1 MDKII
6 NKKITV
12 NAFVTFSNIEPNL
25 NPSFH
30 QAKTRIMAIESIANR
45 CNFSTES
52 VVKGLPTLKNVPIV
66 TQYNSETGNFKGHEF
81 DNDGSAMTYGIGVIP
96 ESAEQWIEE
105 VEENGVTKQYLCSD
119 VLLWK
124 RQKKEFEFIQN
135 HKNLSVSMEVM
146 ITDATFENDV
156 YNIDSFYFT
165 AVTVLGIGV
174 TPAFNSANITFSQ
187 QNSDVAQ
194 MMFELN
200 NFESEEDTMP
210 KASMEFEEVSA
221 EPQQAEEPQ
230 QTQES
235 EVKQEEVK
243 EPEQPKEPEVDY
255 KKLLEEEQVESGR
268 TIRELTQ
275 ERDVLTQQLEELK
288 KTQKQ
293 EMSDI
298 MKELEDLRSYKSN
311 IEKEQRKVAIDGV
324 LDNFKDLQETD
335 EFKELMKN
343 IDELTPQQLEDKCY
357 AIVGKQ
363 ARSKRIKQPVIAP
376 KVNITSSQKQQPST
390 KDDRYGG
397 LLFK

>member
-1 MDKII
+1 MDKITD
-6 NKKITV
+6 KKITV
-12 NAFVTFSNIEPNL
+12 NAFVTFSDIEPNL

-30 QAKTRIMAIESIANR
+30 QAKTRIMAIESVANR
-45 CNFSTES
+45 CNFSVAAVE
-52 VVKGLPTLKNVPIV
+52 KGLPTLKNVPIV
-66 TQYNSETGNFKGHEF
+66 TQYNTETGNFKGHEF
-81 DNDGSAMTYGIGVIP
+81 DKDGSAMTYGIGVIP

-105 VEENGVTKQYLCSD
+105 VEENGVTKHYLCSD

-135 HKNLSVSMEVM
+135 HKDLSVSMEVM
-146 ITDATFENDV
+146 ITDATFENDI

-174 TPAFNSANITFSQ
+174 APAFSSANITFSEQ
-187 QNSDVAQ
+187 SDVAQ

-200 NFESEEDTMP
+200 NFESEENTMP
-210 KASMEFEEVSA
+210 KASKQFEEEQPAV
-221 EPQQAEEPQ
+221 EPQEPAEPQ
-230 QTQES
+230 QTQV
-235 EVKQEEVK
+235 EV
-243 EPEQPKEPEVDY
+243 EQPKEEPKEPEIDY

-268 TIRELTQ
+268 TIRALTE
-275 ERDVLTQQLEELK
+275 ERDVLTQQLSDLK
-288 KTQKQ
+288 KSQSK
-293 EMSDI
+293 EMEEI

-311 IEKEQRKVAIDGV
+311 IEKEQRKVAIEGV
-324 LDNFKDLQETD
+324 LDNFKDLQEVD
-335 EFKELMKN
+335 EFKELMKG

-363 ARSKRIKQPVIAP
+363 ARAKRAKQPVVAP
-376 KVNITSSQKQQPST
+376 KVNITSSTKEKPSA

>member
-30 QAKTRIMAIESIANR
+30 QAKTRIMAIESVANR

-66 TQYNSETGNFKGHEF
+66 TQYNTETGNFKGHEF
-81 DNDGSAMTYGIGVIP
+81 DTDGSAMTYGIGVIP

-105 VEENGVTKQYLCSD
+105 VEENGVTKHYLCSD

-124 RQKKEFEFIQN
+124 RQKKEFEFIQS
-135 HKNLSVSMEVM
+135 HQNLSVSMEVM

-174 TPAFNSANITFSQ
+174 TPAFNSANITFTQ

-210 KASMEFEEVSA
+210 KAGIQFEEEQA
-221 EPQQAEEPQ
+221 TEPQEVAEPQ
-230 QTQES
+230 QTQDS
-235 EVKQEEVK
+235 EVKQEVK
-243 EPEQPKEPEVDY
+243 PEQPKEPEVDY

-288 KTQKQ
+288 KSQKQ
-293 EMSDI
+293 EMAEI
-298 MKELEDLRSYKSN
+298 MKELEDLRSYKTN
-311 IEKEQRKVAIDGV
+311 IEKEQRQVAINGV

-335 EFKELMKN
+335 EFKELIKG
-343 IDELTPQQLEDKCY
+343 IDDLTPQQLEDKCY

-363 ARSKRIKQPVIAP
+363 ARSKRTKQPVVAP
-376 KVNITSSQKQQPST
+376 KVNITSSTKEKPT

>member
-1 MDKII
+1 MDKITD
-6 NKKITV
+6 KKITV
-12 NAFVTFSNIEPNL
+12 NAFVTFSDIEPNL

-30 QAKTRIMAIESIANR
+30 QAKTRIMAIESVANR
-45 CNFSTES
+45 CNFSVES
-52 VVKGLPTLKNVPIV
+52 VEKGLPTLKNVPIV
-66 TQYNSETGNFKGHEF
+66 TQYNTETGNFKGHEF
-81 DNDGSAMTYGIGVIP
+81 DVDGSAMTYGIGVIP

-105 VEENGVTKQYLCSD
+105 VEENGVTKHYLCSD

-135 HKNLSVSMEVM
+135 HKDLSVSMEVM
-146 ITDATFENDV
+146 ITDATFDDDV
-156 YNIDSFYFT
+156 YNINSFYFT

-187 QNSDVAQ
+187 MNNVEQ

-200 NFESEEDTMP
+200 NFESEETAMSVD
-210 KASMEFEEVSA
+210 KQFEEEQAV
-221 EPQQAEEPQ
+221 EPQEAAEPQ
-230 QTQES
+230 QTQA
-235 EVKQEEVK
+235 EV
-243 EPEQPKEPEVDY
+243 EQPKEEPKEPEIDY

-268 TIRELTQ
+268 TIRALTE
-275 ERDVLTQQLEELK
+275 ERDVLTQQLSDLK
-288 KTQKQ
+288 KSQSK
-293 EMSDI
+293 EMEEI

-311 IEKEQRKVAIDGV
+311 IEKEQRRVAIEGV

-335 EFKELMKN
+335 EFKELVKG
-343 IDELTPQQLEDKCY
+343 IDNLTPQQLEDKCY

-363 ARSKRIKQPVIAP
+363 ARAKRAKQPVVAP
-376 KVNITSSQKQQPST
+376 KVNITSSTKEKPST

>member
-1 MDKII
+1 VFGVDKITD
-6 NKKITV
+6 KKITV
-12 NAFVTFSNIEPNL
+12 NAFVTFSDIEPNL

-30 QAKTRIMAIESIANR
+30 QAKTRIMAIESVANK
-45 CNFSTES
+45 CNFSVES
-52 VVKGLPTLKNVPIV
+52 VEKGLPTLKNVPIV
-66 TQYNSETGNFKGHEF
+66 TQYNTETGNFKGHEF
-81 DNDGSAMTYGIGVIP
+81 DIDGSAMTYGIGVIP

-105 VEENGVTKQYLCSD
+105 VEENGETKHYLCSD

-135 HKNLSVSMEVM
+135 HKDLSVSMEVM
-146 ITDATFENDV
+146 ITDATFDDDV
-156 YNIDSFYFT
+156 YNINSFYFT

-187 QNSDVAQ
+187 MNNVEQ

-200 NFESEEDTMP
+200 NFESEENTMP
-210 KASMEFEEVSA
+210 KASKQFEDEQSV
-221 EPQQAEEPQ
+221 EPQETEPQ
-230 QTQES
+230 QTQV
-235 EVKQEEVK
+235 EV
-243 EPEQPKEPEVDY
+243 EQPKEQEKEPEIDY

-288 KTQKQ
+288 KSQSK
-293 EMSDI
+293 EMEEI
-298 MKELEDLRSYKSN
+298 MKELEDLRSYKTN
-311 IEKEQRKVAIDGV
+311 IEKEKRKVAIDGV
-324 LDNFKDLQETD
+324 LDNFRDLQDTD
-335 EFKELMKN
+335 EFKELIKG
-343 IDELTPQQLEDKCY
+343 IDDLTPQQLEDKCY

-363 ARSKRIKQPVIAP
+363 ARAKRIKQPVPAP
-376 KVNITSSQKQQPST
+376 KVNIASSTKEKPST

>member
-1 MDKII
+1 MDKITD
-6 NKKITV
+6 KKITV
-12 NAFVTFSNIEPNL
+12 NAFVTFSDIEPNL

-30 QAKTRIMAIESIANR
+30 QAKTRIMAIESVANR
-45 CNFSTES
+45 CNFSVAAVE
-52 VVKGLPTLKNVPIV
+52 KGLPTLKNVPIV
-66 TQYNSETGNFKGHEF
+66 TQYNTETGNFKGHEF
-81 DNDGSAMTYGIGVIP
+81 DKDGSAMTYGIGVIP

-105 VEENGVTKQYLCSD
+105 VEENGVTKHYLCSD

-135 HKNLSVSMEVM
+135 HKDLSVSMEVM
-146 ITDATFENDV
+146 ITDATFENDI

-174 TPAFNSANITFSQ
+174 APAFSSANITFSEQ
-187 QNSDVAQ
+187 SDVAQ

-200 NFESEEDTMP
+200 NFESEENTMP
-210 KASMEFEEVSA
+210 KASKQFEEEQPAV
-221 EPQQAEEPQ
+221 EPQEPAEPQ
-230 QTQES
+230 QTQA
-235 EVKQEEVK
+235 EV
-243 EPEQPKEPEVDY
+243 EQPKEEPKEPEIDY

-268 TIRELTQ
+268 TIRALTE
-275 ERDVLTQQLEELK
+275 ERDVLTQQLSDLK
-288 KTQKQ
+288 KSQSK
-293 EMSDI
+293 EMEEI

-311 IEKEQRKVAIDGV
+311 IEKEQRKVAIEGV
-324 LDNFKDLQETD
+324 LDNFKDLQEVD
-335 EFKELMKN
+335 EFKELMKG

-363 ARSKRIKQPVIAP
+363 ARAKRAKQPVVAP
-376 KVNITSSQKQQPST
+376 KVNITSSTKEKPST

>member
-1 MDKII
+1 MDKITD
-6 NKKITV
+6 KKITV
-12 NAFVTFSNIEPNL
+12 NAFVSFSDIEPNL

-30 QAKTRIMAIESIANR
+30 QAKTRIMAIESVANR
-45 CNFSTES
+45 CNFSAES

-66 TQYNSETGNFKGHEF
+66 TQYNPETGNFKGHEF
-81 DNDGSAMTYGIGVIP
+81 DTDGSAMTYGIGVIP
-96 ESAEQWIEE
+96 ESAEQWVEE
-105 VEENGVTKQYLCSD
+105 VEENGETKHYLCSD

-135 HKNLSVSMEVM
+135 HKDLSVSMEVM
-146 ITDATFENDV
+146 ITDATFDDDV
-156 YNIDSFYFT
+156 YNINSFYFT

-174 TPAFNSANITFSQ
+174 NPAFNSANITFSQ

-200 NFESEEDTMP
+200 NFEREEDTMP
-210 KASMEFEEVSA
+210 KAGTQFEEQQQEQV
-221 EPQQAEEPQ
+221 EPEVEKQPQ
-230 QTQES
+230 EQ
-235 EVKQEEVK
+235 
-243 EPEQPKEPEVDY
+243 EQPKEPEVDY

-268 TIRELTQ
+268 TIRALTE
-275 ERDVLTQQLEELK
+275 ERDVLTQQLDELK
-288 KTQKQ
+288 KSHSK
-293 EMSDI
+293 ELDEV

-311 IEKEQRKVAIDGV
+311 IEKEQRKVAIEGV
-324 LDNFKDLQETD
+324 LDNFKDLQEVD
-335 EFKELMKN
+335 EFKELMKG

-363 ARSKRIKQPVIAP
+363 ARAKRAKQPVVAP
-376 KVNITSSQKQQPST
+376 KVNITSSTKEKPST

>member
-1 MDKII
+1 MDKITD
-6 NKKITV
+6 KKITV
-12 NAFVTFSNIEPNL
+12 NAFVTFSDIEPNL

-30 QAKTRIMAIESIANR
+30 QAKTRIMAIESVANR
-45 CNFSTES
+45 CNFSVAAVE
-52 VVKGLPTLKNVPIV
+52 KGLPTLKNVPIV
-66 TQYNSETGNFKGHEF
+66 TQYNTETGNFKGHEF
-81 DNDGSAMTYGIGVIP
+81 DKDGSAMTYGIGVIP

-105 VEENGVTKQYLCSD
+105 VEENGVTKHYLCSD

-135 HKNLSVSMEVM
+135 HKDLSVSMEVM
-146 ITDATFENDV
+146 ITDATFENDI

-174 TPAFNSANITFSQ
+174 APAFSSANITFSEQ
-187 QNSDVAQ
+187 SDVAQ

-200 NFESEEDTMP
+200 NFESEENTMP
-210 KASMEFEEVSA
+210 KASKQFEEEQPAV
-221 EPQQAEEPQ
+221 EPQEPAEPQ
-230 QTQES
+230 QTQA
-235 EVKQEEVK
+235 EVEQPK
-243 EPEQPKEPEVDY
+243 EQPKEPEIDY

-268 TIRELTQ
+268 TIRALTE
-275 ERDVLTQQLEELK
+275 ERDVLTQQLSDLK
-288 KTQKQ
+288 KSQSK
-293 EMSDI
+293 EMEEI

-311 IEKEQRKVAIDGV
+311 IEKEQRKVAIEGV
-324 LDNFKDLQETD
+324 LDNFKDLQEVD
-335 EFKELMKN
+335 EFKELIKG

-363 ARSKRIKQPVIAP
+363 ARAKRAKQPVVAP
-376 KVNITSSQKQQPST
+376 KVNITSSTKEKPSA

>member
-30 QAKTRIMAIESIANR
+30 QAKTRIMAIESVANR

-81 DNDGSAMTYGIGVIP
+81 DKDGSAMTYGIGVIP

-105 VEENGVTKQYLCSD
+105 VEENGVTKHYLCSD

-124 RQKKEFEFIQN
+124 RQKKEFEFIQS

-146 ITDATFENDV
+146 ITDATFENDI

-174 TPAFNSANITFSQ
+174 TPAFNNANITFTQ

-210 KASMEFEEVSA
+210 KAGIQFEEEQATEPQEVA
-221 EPQQAEEPQ
+221 EPQQA
-230 QTQES
+230 QES
-235 EVKQEEVK
+235 EVKQEVQ
-243 EPEQPKEPEVDY
+243 PEQPKEPEVDY

-288 KTQKQ
+288 KSQSK
-293 EMSDI
+293 EMAEI
-298 MKELEDLRSYKSN
+298 MKELEELRSYKTN
-311 IEKEQRKVAIDGV
+311 VEKEQRQVAINGV

-335 EFKELMKN
+335 EFKELMKG
-343 IDELTPQQLEDKCY
+343 IDDLTPQQLEDKCY

-363 ARSKRIKQPVIAP
+363 ARSKRVKPVVAP
-376 KVNITSSQKQQPST
+376 KVNITSSTKEKPV

>member
-1 MDKII
+1 MDKIT

-52 VVKGLPTLKNVPIV
+52 VMKGLPTLKNVPIV
-66 TQYNSETGNFKGHEF
+66 TQYNNETGNFKGHEF

-105 VEENGVTKQYLCSD
+105 VEENGETKHYLCSD

-146 ITDATFENDV
+146 ITDATFENDI

-174 TPAFNSANITFSQ
+174 TPAFDSANITFTQ

-200 NFESEEDTMP
+200 NFESEENTMP
-210 KASMEFEEVSA
+210 KAGKQFEDE
-221 EPQQAEEPQ
+221 QQPQ
-230 QTQES
+230 QTEPQPNQEP
-235 EVKQEEVK
+235 EGKQQEPEQQEPEKQK
-243 EPEQPKEPEVDY
+243 EPEIDY

-268 TIRELTQ
+268 TIRALTE
-275 ERDVLTQQLEELK
+275 ERDVLTQQIADLK
-288 KTQKQ
+288 KSQSK
-293 EMSDI
+293 EMEEI

-311 IEKEQRKVAIDGV
+311 IEKEQRKIAIDGV
-324 LDNFKDLQETD
+324 LDNFKDLHETD
-335 EFKELMKN
+335 EFKELIKG
-343 IDELTPQQLEDKCY
+343 IDDLTPQQLEDKCY

-363 ARSKRIKQPVIAP
+363 ARAKRAKQPVVAP
-376 KVNITSSQKQQPST
+376 KVNIASSTKEKTSA

>member
-1 MDKII
+1 MDKITD
-6 NKKITV
+6 KKITV
-12 NAFVTFSNIEPNL
+12 NAFVTFSDIEPNL

-30 QAKTRIMAIESIANR
+30 QAKTRIMAIESVANR
-45 CNFSTES
+45 CNFSVAAVE
-52 VVKGLPTLKNVPIV
+52 KGLPTLKNVPIV
-66 TQYNSETGNFKGHEF
+66 TQYNTETGNFKGHEF
-81 DNDGSAMTYGIGVIP
+81 DKDGSAMTYGIGVIP

-105 VEENGVTKQYLCSD
+105 VEENGVTKHYLCSD

-135 HKNLSVSMEVM
+135 HKDLSVSMEVM
-146 ITDATFENDV
+146 ITDATFENDI

-174 TPAFNSANITFSQ
+174 APAFSSANITFSEQ
-187 QNSDVAQ
+187 SDVAQ

-200 NFESEEDTMP
+200 NFESEENTMP
-210 KASMEFEEVSA
+210 KASKQFEDEQAV
-221 EPQQAEEPQ
+221 EPQEAAEPQ
-230 QTQES
+230 QTQA
-235 EVKQEEVK
+235 EV
-243 EPEQPKEPEVDY
+243 EQPKEEPKEPEIDY

-268 TIRELTQ
+268 TIRALTE
-275 ERDVLTQQLEELK
+275 ERDVLTQQLSDLK
-288 KTQKQ
+288 KSQSK
-293 EMSDI
+293 EMEEI

-311 IEKEQRKVAIDGV
+311 IEKEQRKVAIEGV
-324 LDNFKDLQETD
+324 LDNFKDLQEVD
-335 EFKELMKN
+335 EFKELMKG

-363 ARSKRIKQPVIAP
+363 ARAKRAKQPVVAP
-376 KVNITSSQKQQPST
+376 KVNITSSTKEKPST

>member
-1 MDKII
+1 MDKITD
-6 NKKITV
+6 KKITV
-12 NAFVTFSNIEPNL
+12 NAFVTFSDIEPNL

-30 QAKTRIMAIESIANR
+30 QAKTRIMAIESVANK
-45 CNFSTES
+45 CNFSVES
-52 VVKGLPTLKNVPIV
+52 VEKGLPTLKNVPIV
-66 TQYNSETGNFKGHEF
+66 TQYNNETGNFKGHEF
-81 DNDGSAMTYGIGVIP
+81 DVDGSAMTYGIGVIP

-105 VEENGVTKQYLCSD
+105 VEENGVTKHYLCSD

-135 HKNLSVSMEVM
+135 HKDLSVSMEVM
-146 ITDATFENDV
+146 ITDATFDDDV
-156 YNIDSFYFT
+156 YNINSFYFT

-187 QNSDVAQ
+187 MNNVEQ

-200 NFESEEDTMP
+200 NFESEETAMSVD
-210 KASMEFEEVSA
+210 KQFEEEQAV
-221 EPQQAEEPQ
+221 EPQEAAEPQ
-230 QTQES
+230 QTQA
-235 EVKQEEVK
+235 EV
-243 EPEQPKEPEVDY
+243 EQPKEEPKEPEIDY

-268 TIRELTQ
+268 TIRALTE
-275 ERDVLTQQLEELK
+275 ERDVLTQQLSDLK
-288 KTQKQ
+288 KSQSK
-293 EMSDI
+293 EMEEI

-311 IEKEQRKVAIDGV
+311 IEKEQRKVAIEGV
-324 LDNFKDLQETD
+324 LDNFKDLQEVD
-335 EFKELMKN
+335 EFKELMKG

-363 ARSKRIKQPVIAP
+363 ARAKRAKQPVVAP
-376 KVNITSSQKQQPST
+376 KVNITSSTKEKPST

>member
-1 MDKII
+1 MDKITD
-6 NKKITV
+6 KKITV
-12 NAFVTFSNIEPNL
+12 NAFVTFSDIEPNL

-30 QAKTRIMAIESIANR
+30 QAKTRIMAIESVANR
-45 CNFSTES
+45 CNFSVES
-52 VVKGLPTLKNVPIV
+52 VEKGLPTLKNVPIV
-66 TQYNSETGNFKGHEF
+66 TQYNTETGNFKGHEF
-81 DNDGSAMTYGIGVIP
+81 DVDGSAMTYGIGVIP

-105 VEENGVTKQYLCSD
+105 VEENGVTKHYLCSD

-135 HKNLSVSMEVM
+135 HKDLSVSMEVM
-146 ITDATFENDV
+146 ITDATFDDDV
-156 YNIDSFYFT
+156 YNINSFYFT

-187 QNSDVAQ
+187 MNNVEQ

-200 NFESEEDTMP
+200 NFESEENTMP
-210 KASMEFEEVSA
+210 KASKQFEDEQAVEPQEAA
-221 EPQQAEEPQ
+221 EPQQAQ
-230 QTQES
+230 A
-235 EVKQEEVK
+235 EV
-243 EPEQPKEPEVDY
+243 EQPKEELKEPEIDY

-275 ERDVLTQQLEELK
+275 ERDVLTQQLSDLK
-288 KTQKQ
+288 KSQSK
-293 EMSDI
+293 EMEEI

-311 IEKEQRKVAIDGV
+311 IEKEQRKVAIEGV
-324 LDNFKDLQETD
+324 LDNFKDLQEVD
-335 EFKELMKN
+335 EFKELMKG
-343 IDELTPQQLEDKCY
+343 IDNLTPQQLEDKCY

-363 ARSKRIKQPVIAP
+363 ARAKRAKQPVVAP
-376 KVNITSSQKQQPST
+376 KVNITSSTKEKPST

>member
-1 MDKII
+1 MDKITD
-6 NKKITV
+6 KKITV
-12 NAFVTFSNIEPNL
+12 NAFVTFSDIEPNL

-30 QAKTRIMAIESIANR
+30 QAKTRIMAIESVANR
-45 CNFSTES
+45 CNFSVAAVE
-52 VVKGLPTLKNVPIV
+52 KGLPTLKNVPIV
-66 TQYNSETGNFKGHEF
+66 TQYNTETGNFKGHEF
-81 DNDGSAMTYGIGVIP
+81 DKDGSAMTYGIGVIP

-105 VEENGVTKQYLCSD
+105 VEENGVTKHYLCSD

-135 HKNLSVSMEVM
+135 HKDLSVSMEVM
-146 ITDATFENDV
+146 ITDATFENDI

-174 TPAFNSANITFSQ
+174 APAFSSANITFSEQ
-187 QNSDVAQ
+187 SDVAQ

-200 NFESEEDTMP
+200 NFESEENTMP
-210 KASMEFEEVSA
+210 KASKQFEEEQPAV
-221 EPQQAEEPQ
+221 EPQEPAEPQ
-230 QTQES
+230 QTQE
-235 EVKQEEVK
+235 QEAK
-243 EPEQPKEPEVDY
+243 EPEQEQPKEPEIDY

-268 TIRELTQ
+268 TIRALTE
-275 ERDVLTQQLEELK
+275 ERDVLTQQLSDLK
-288 KTQKQ
+288 KSQSK
-293 EMSDI
+293 EMEEI

-311 IEKEQRKVAIDGV
+311 IEKEQRKVAIEGV
-324 LDNFKDLQETD
+324 LDNFKDLQEVD
-335 EFKELMKN
+335 EFKELIKG

-363 ARSKRIKQPVIAP
+363 ARAKRAKQPVVAP
-376 KVNITSSQKQQPST
+376 KVNITSSTKEKPST

>member
-1 MDKII
+1 MDKITD
-6 NKKITV
+6 KKITV
-12 NAFVTFSNIEPNL
+12 NAFVTFSDIEPNL

-30 QAKTRIMAIESIANR
+30 QAKTRIMAIESVANK
-45 CNFSTES
+45 CNFSVES
-52 VVKGLPTLKNVPIV
+52 VEKGLPTLKNVPIV
-66 TQYNSETGNFKGHEF
+66 TQYNNETGNFKGHEF
-81 DNDGSAMTYGIGVIP
+81 DVDGSAMTYGIGVIP

-105 VEENGVTKQYLCSD
+105 VEENGVTKHYLCSD

-135 HKNLSVSMEVM
+135 HKDLSVSMEVM
-146 ITDATFENDV
+146 ITDATFDDDV
-156 YNIDSFYFT
+156 YNINSFYFT

-187 QNSDVAQ
+187 MNNVEQ

-200 NFESEEDTMP
+200 NFESEETAMSVD
-210 KASMEFEEVSA
+210 KQFEEEQAVEPQESA
-221 EPQQAEEPQ
+221 EPQQTQAE
-230 QTQES
+230 
-235 EVKQEEVK
+235 V
-243 EPEQPKEPEVDY
+243 EQPKEEPKEPEIDY

-268 TIRELTQ
+268 TIRALTE
-275 ERDVLTQQLEELK
+275 ERDVLTQQLSDLK
-288 KTQKQ
+288 KSQSK
-293 EMSDI
+293 EMEEI

-311 IEKEQRKVAIDGV
+311 IEKEQRKVAIEGV
-324 LDNFKDLQETD
+324 LDNFKDLQEVD
-335 EFKELMKN
+335 EFKELMKG

-363 ARSKRIKQPVIAP
+363 ARAKRAKQPVVPP
-376 KVNITSSQKQQPST
+376 KVNITSSTKEKPST

>member
-1 MDKII
+1 MDKITD
-6 NKKITV
+6 KKITV
-12 NAFVTFSNIEPNL
+12 NAFVTFSDIEPNL

-30 QAKTRIMAIESIANR
+30 QAKTRIMAIESVANK
-45 CNFSTES
+45 CNFSVES
-52 VVKGLPTLKNVPIV
+52 VEKGLPTLKNVPIV
-66 TQYNSETGNFKGHEF
+66 TQYNTETGNFKGHEF
-81 DNDGSAMTYGIGVIP
+81 DVDGSAMTYGIGVIP

-105 VEENGVTKQYLCSD
+105 VEENGVTKHYLCSD

-135 HKNLSVSMEVM
+135 HKDLSVSMEVM
-146 ITDATFENDV
+146 ITDATFDDDV
-156 YNIDSFYFT
+156 YNINSFYFT

-187 QNSDVAQ
+187 MNNVEQ

-200 NFESEEDTMP
+200 NFESEENTMP
-210 KASMEFEEVSA
+210 KASKQFEDEQSV
-221 EPQQAEEPQ
+221 EPQETEPQ
-230 QTQES
+230 QTQE
-235 EVKQEEVK
+235 QEAK
-243 EPEQPKEPEVDY
+243 EPEQPKEPEIDY

-268 TIRELTQ
+268 TIRALTE
-275 ERDVLTQQLEELK
+275 ERDVLTQQLSDLK
-288 KTQKQ
+288 KSQSK
-293 EMSDI
+293 EMEEI

-311 IEKEQRKVAIDGV
+311 IEKEQRKVAIEGV
-324 LDNFKDLQETD
+324 LDNFKDLQEVD
-335 EFKELMKN
+335 EFKELMKG

-363 ARSKRIKQPVIAP
+363 ARAKRAKQPVVAP
-376 KVNITSSQKQQPST
+376 KVNITSSTKEKPST

>member
-1 MDKII
+1 MDKITD
-6 NKKITV
+6 KKITV
-12 NAFVTFSNIEPNL
+12 NAFVTFSDIEPNL

-30 QAKTRIMAIESIANR
+30 QAKTRIMAIESVANK
-45 CNFSTES
+45 CNFSVES
-52 VVKGLPTLKNVPIV
+52 VEKGLPTLKNVPIV
-66 TQYNSETGNFKGHEF
+66 TQYNNETGNFKGHEF
-81 DNDGSAMTYGIGVIP
+81 DVDGSAMTYGIGVIP

-105 VEENGVTKQYLCSD
+105 VEENGETKHYLCSD

-135 HKNLSVSMEVM
+135 HKDLSVSMEVM
-146 ITDATFENDV
+146 ITDATFDDDV
-156 YNIDSFYFT
+156 YNINSFYFT

-187 QNSDVAQ
+187 MNNVEQ

-200 NFESEEDTMP
+200 NFESEENTMP
-210 KASMEFEEVSA
+210 KASKQFEDEQAV
-221 EPQQAEEPQ
+221 EPQEAAEPQ
-230 QTQES
+230 QTQA
-235 EVKQEEVK
+235 EV
-243 EPEQPKEPEVDY
+243 EQPKEEPKEPEIDY

-268 TIRELTQ
+268 TIRALTE
-275 ERDVLTQQLEELK
+275 ERDVLTQQLSDLK
-288 KTQKQ
+288 KSQSK
-293 EMSDI
+293 EMEEI

-311 IEKEQRKVAIDGV
+311 IEKEQRKVAIEGV
-324 LDNFKDLQETD
+324 LDNFKDLQEVD
-335 EFKELMKN
+335 EFKELMKG

-363 ARSKRIKQPVIAP
+363 ARAKRAKQPVVAP
-376 KVNITSSQKQQPST
+376 KVNITSSTKEKPST

>member
-1 MDKII
+1 MDKITD
-6 NKKITV
+6 KKITV
-12 NAFVTFSNIEPNL
+12 NAFVTFSDIEPNL

-30 QAKTRIMAIESIANR
+30 QAKTRIMAIESVANR
-45 CNFSTES
+45 CNFSVAAVE
-52 VVKGLPTLKNVPIV
+52 KGLPTLKNVPIV
-66 TQYNSETGNFKGHEF
+66 TQYNTETGNFKGHEF
-81 DNDGSAMTYGIGVIP
+81 DKDGSAMTYGIGVIP

-105 VEENGVTKQYLCSD
+105 VEENGVTKHYLCSD

-135 HKNLSVSMEVM
+135 HKDLSVSMEVM
-146 ITDATFENDV
+146 ITDATFENDI

-174 TPAFNSANITFSQ
+174 APAFSSANITFSEQ
-187 QNSDVAQ
+187 SDVAQ

-200 NFESEEDTMP
+200 NFESEENTMP
-210 KASMEFEEVSA
+210 KASKQFEEEQPAV
-221 EPQQAEEPQ
+221 EPQEPAEPQ
-230 QTQES
+230 QTQA
-235 EVKQEEVK
+235 EV
-243 EPEQPKEPEVDY
+243 EQPKEEPKEPEIDY

-268 TIRELTQ
+268 TIRALTE
-275 ERDVLTQQLEELK
+275 ERDVLTQQLSDLK
-288 KTQKQ
+288 KSQSK
-293 EMSDI
+293 EMEEI

-311 IEKEQRKVAIDGV
+311 IEKEQRKVAIEGV
-324 LDNFKDLQETD
+324 LDNFKDLQEVD
-335 EFKELMKN
+335 EFKELIKG

-363 ARSKRIKQPVIAP
+363 ARAKRAKQPVVAP
-376 KVNITSSQKQQPST
+376 KVNITSSTKEKPST